1 MKEIKPLFSV
11 KISVKMNKKAKKRLK
26 NLLKQI
32 NGDYEKIKQQIEPKL
47 AQKISSE
54 LINSPKILENDDYSF
69 DYEYSLLSEQE
80 FDNLIKEDTRTFI
93 ESLKNGLLDELSQ
106 IDENIINTDLN
117 DKAGK
122 NE

>member
-1 MKEIKPLFSV
+1 MKEVKPLFSI

-32 NGDYEKIKQQIEPKL
+32 NGDYEKIKQQIEPQL

-54 LINSPKILENDDYSF
+54 LINSPKILKNDDYSF

-80 FDNLIKEDTRTFI
+80 FDSLIKEDTRTFI

-117 DKAGK
+117 DKASK